1 MRDRQRQHVIGA
13 VLERIVW
20 KMYDIPT
27 VRKADKRV
35 SKVLSSIDAKVRL
48 NAYLVRILDDPP
60 C

>member
-1 MRDRQRQHVIGA
+1 
-13 VLERIVW
+13 
-20 KMYDIPT
+20 MYDIPT